1 MTQPA
6 VRHLIV
12 VLGDQLDA
20 DAAAFDDFDPMQ
32 DAVWM
37 AETTQESTHVPSS
50 KNRSVM
56 FLSAM
61 RHFALALRSLQRRV
75 CYQHLD
81 DAQAAPTLS
90 QALARD
96 VAALGPQRLIMT
108 EPGEW
113 RVLHDLR
120 HTAHTLGV
128 PLEVRPD
135 RHFMCSVREFAAY
148 AKGRK
153 QLRLEGFYR
162 HMRQRHDVLMH
173 NGEPIGGQWNF
184 DKDNRGTFGAKGP
197 GTLPAPTRVA
207 PDAMTQDVMQL
218 VQQRMADH
226 PGDCSGFAWPVTR
239 AQALLALQ
247 DFVQRR
253 LPHFGAYQDAMW
265 EGQVWLYH
273 AHLSAALNLKLLRPR
288 EVIDAAVAAYNQG
301 HAPLQA
307 TEGFVR
313 QILGW
318 REYVRGIYWTQMPDY
333 ATRNALDAHGDLP
346 AFYWS
351 GNTDM
356 ACLADAIGQTLRHGY
371 AHHIQRLMV
380 TGLYAL
386 LLGVR
391 PQAVHQW
398 YLAMYVDAVE
408 WVELPNTLGMS
419 QYADGGVMASKP
431 YAASGAYIK
440 RMSNHCKGCRY
451 DPSQR
456 TGQSACP
463 FTTLYWDFL
472 LRHQATLQRNPR
484 MALPLKH
491 LANLSSQDQA
501 AIQAQAHAHRQHVA

>member
-1 MTQPA
+1 MTQPT

-32 DAVWM
+32 DVVWM
-37 AETTQESTHVPSS
+37 AETMQESTHVPSS

-56 FLSAM
+56 FLSTM
-61 RHFALALRSLQRRV
+61 RHFAHALRGLQRRV
-75 CYQHLD
+75 CYQHLN
-81 DAQAAPTLS
+81 DAQAVPTLS

-120 HTAHTLGV
+120 HTAHNLGV

-239 AQALLALQ
+239 AHALLALQ
-247 DFVQRR
+247 DFVQKR

-386 LLGVR
+386 LLEVR

-484 MALPLKH
+484 MGLPLKH
-491 LANLSSQDQA
+491 LANLSPKDQA